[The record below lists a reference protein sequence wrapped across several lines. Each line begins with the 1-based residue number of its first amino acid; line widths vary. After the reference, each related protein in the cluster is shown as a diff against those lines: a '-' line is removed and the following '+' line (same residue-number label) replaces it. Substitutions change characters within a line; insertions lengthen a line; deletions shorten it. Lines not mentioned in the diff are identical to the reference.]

1 MAKGYHHL
9 DEGVR
14 AQIYILRVSEKKSL
28 REIAKRVGCHASTV
42 SRELKRNCGQRGY
55 RYKQAQGKAVD
66 RRASASRVS
75 KKLTEAVVRDVEESL
90 KKRWSPEQISGRL
103 KQAGTRISHETIYRH
118 VWLNK
123 DQGGFLYK
131 DLRHRGKKYNK
142 KPKGTAGRGCIPGR
156 IDISER
162 PAIIETKT
170 RVGDWEGDT
179 IIGAKHQGAI
189 VSYVDRSTKFTILK
203 KVDQKTASQ
212 VTQATLEAFENKGL
226 PFHSVTYDNG
236 KEFCDHATISERLHA
251 PCYFAR
257 PYHSWERGLNEHTN
271 GLVRQYLPK
280 STDFKE
286 VSEEMVQSIADNL
299 NHRPRKILGYKTP
312 MEMMQL
318 HLKQASQ
325 PPIVQAG

>member
-142 KPKGTAGRGCIPGR
+142 KPNRRIQIFSPSLAGFSFGFNRNDVFSLFRSNVGR
-156 IDISER
+156 LFVSKAQIISVY
-162 PAIIETKT
+162 K
-170 RVGDWEGDT
+170 
-179 IIGAKHQGAI
+179 
-189 VSYVDRSTKFTILK
+189 
-203 KVDQKTASQ
+203 
-212 VTQATLEAFENKGL
+212 
-226 PFHSVTYDNG
+226 PF
-236 KEFCDHATISERLHA
+236 LHFLWQ
-251 PCYFAR
+251 P
-257 PYHSWERGLNEHTN
+257 
-271 GLVRQYLPK
+271 
-280 STDFKE
+280 
-286 VSEEMVQSIADNL
+286 SI
-299 NHRPRKILGYKTP
+299 
-312 MEMMQL
+312 
-318 HLKQASQ
+318 
-325 PPIVQAG
+325 